1 MYRSYGTL
9 FLGRIYI
16 FNGLKSVATDMSF
29 LRNFIVGANEIFCC
43 NMYCFYGTLLLGY
56 RYFQRIKTFLYNIK
70 WLNGFLK
77 LIVLQKFRRND
88 MSVATDFNPSLNSPS
103 ANKFRRNEISVA
115 TDFNPLKISMC
126 QAVEFRRN
134 GTY

>member
-1 MYRSYGTL
+1 M
-9 FLGRIYI
+9 I
-16 FNGLKSVATDMSF
+16 
-29 LRNFIVGANEIFCC
+29 E
-43 NMYCFYGTLLLGY
+43 
-56 RYFQRIKTFLYNIK
+56 
-70 WLNGFLK
+70 WFLK

-115 TDFNPLKISMC
+115 TDFNPLKISMR

-134 GTY
+134 GIY